1 MATVTLGGNTINTVG
16 NLPAVGSKA
25 PNFELVKDDLSVV
38 TLNDYSGKRVVLNI
52 FPSVDTG
59 TCAAS
64 VRKFN
69 EKASTLKNTSVLC
82 ISRDLPFAQKRFC
95 AAEGL
100 DNVAVLSDF
109 KTGAFGKSYGL
120 EIADGAFSGLH
131 SRVVVVLDENL
142 NVIYT
147 EQVAEIGN
155 EPNYDAALA
164 VL

>member
-52 FPSVDTG
+52 FPSVDTW

-69 EKASTLKNTSVLC
+69 EKASTLKNTSVLW

>member
-38 TLNDYSGKRVVLNI
+38 TLNDFSGKRVVLNI

-109 KTGAFGKSYGL
+109 KTGAFGKAYGL
-120 EIADGAFSGLH
+120 EITDGAFSGLH
-131 SRVVVVLDENL
+131 SRVVLVLDENL

>member
-109 KTGAFGKSYGL
+109 KTGAFGKAYGL

-131 SRVVVVLDENL
+131 SRVVLVLDENL